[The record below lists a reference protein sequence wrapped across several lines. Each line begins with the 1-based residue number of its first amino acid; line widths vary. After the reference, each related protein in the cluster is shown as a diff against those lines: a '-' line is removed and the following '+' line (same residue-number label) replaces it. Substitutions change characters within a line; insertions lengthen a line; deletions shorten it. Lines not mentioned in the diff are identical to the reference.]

1 MTETASIQHLWRYNA
16 ALLAQA
22 VGMIERLQTEAIADF
37 NYAQAVGPHLRHV
50 LEHYQ
55 ALLHSLADPTLP
67 CVQYDARGRDMQV
80 QSLPMFTLAKL
91 HDVIGQ
97 CDRHSDSG
105 AFALDTPIMARL
117 QTGPIGA
124 MELTVGSTLGRELL
138 FLSSHTTHHY
148 ALVAHYCSLAGVDL
162 GHDFGKAPSTVAFE
176 RKGA

>member
-1 MTETASIQHLWRYNA
+1 MTNTATLSLLWRYNA
-16 ALLAQA
+16 TLLAQA
-22 VGMIERLQTEAIADF
+22 VTMIERLQTEATAGF
-37 NYAQAVGPHLRHV
+37 NYAQAVGPHVRHV

-55 ALLHSLADPTLP
+55 ALLLSLADPGLP

-80 QSLPMFTLAKL
+80 QSLPAFTLAKL

-97 CDRHSDSG
+97 CNRHADG
-105 AFALDTPIMARL
+105 GIFALDTRIQTRL
-117 QTGPIGA
+117 QTGPLGA

-148 ALVAHYCSLAGVDL
+148 ALVAHYCNLAGVDL